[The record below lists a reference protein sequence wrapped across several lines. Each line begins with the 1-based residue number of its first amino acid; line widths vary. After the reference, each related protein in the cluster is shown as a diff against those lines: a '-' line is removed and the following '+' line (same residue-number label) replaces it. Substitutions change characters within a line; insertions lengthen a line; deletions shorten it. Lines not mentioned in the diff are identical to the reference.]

1 MDNTYEDELNDI
13 IAQHERNMTIFKK
26 SYALAKLYPNDPNYT
41 TDYVESKKR
50 LTDLS
55 QSLIDL
61 NYRILTSINKVN
73 DTSIDANNNIN
84 ISKNT
89 SETLD
94 NELTNIVGQIN
105 SAKQMSQDF
114 KKIYTEQYIAN
125 IAMLMGVVFSSTALV
140 YVFGKMPS
148 SG

>member
-1 MDNTYEDELNDI
+1 MDTYEDELNDI
-13 IAQHERNMTIFKK
+13 IADYERNMTIFKE
-26 SYALAKLYPNDPNYT
+26 SYALAKLYPNDPTYT
-41 TDYVESKKR
+41 TSYIESKKN

-55 QSLIDL
+55 QSLLDL
-61 NYRILTSINKVN
+61 NSRIQSSINN
-73 DTSIDANNNIN
+73 FNETSADANENIN
-84 ISKNT
+84 INRDT

-94 NELTNIVGQIN
+94 SELTNIVGQIN
-105 SAKQMSQDF
+105 SAKQMSKDF

-125 IAMLMGVVFSSTALV
+125 VAMLMGIIFSSTALV